1 MESIGK
7 GLSVPAR
14 VLSSIAEDIRAGRIK
29 PGDRLLPEREWADE
43 LGISRHSLRQAVKVL
58 EALGIV
64 EARPKIGTI
73 VQPFDLS
80 NIMDMAGLLLQL
92 SNPNLTEVLEA
103 RRHLEGIMVRLASAN
118 RTADDLAEI
127 KGHLDIL
134 QRSRD
139 LDELIAEDAAFHLAI
154 SHATHNSILD
164 ALVRIVSGYLRDSVR
179 TIRVVLYSKPDV
191 NARFTEQHV
200 KIFEAVAAGNGELAS
215 RWVNDHLLYAELET
229 LQQLRRMTGGEP
241 EDAP

>member
-1 MESIGK
+1 MESSGK
-7 GLSVPAR
+7 GPSIPER

-29 PGDRLLPEREWADE
+29 PGDRLLPEREWAEE
-43 LGISRHSLRQAVKVL
+43 LGVSRHSLRQAVKLL

-80 NIMDMAGLLLQL
+80 NIMDMAGLLLRL
-92 SNPNLTEVLEA
+92 SNPDLTEVLEA
-103 RRHLEGIMVRLASAN
+103 RRHLEGIMVRMASAK
-118 RTADDLAEI
+118 RSADDLVNI
-127 KGHLDIL
+127 KTHLDVL
-134 QRSRD
+134 QTSRD

-154 SHATHNSILD
+154 SQATHNSILD
-164 ALVRIVSGYLRDSVR
+164 ALVRMVSGYLRESVR

-191 NARFTEQHV
+191 NARFTEQHI
-200 KIFEAVAAGNGELAS
+200 KIFEAVASGNGELAS
-215 RWVNDHLLYAELET
+215 RWVNDHLLYAEVET
-229 LQQLRRMTGGEP
+229 LEQLRRMRGGNP

>member
-1 MESIGK
+1 M
-7 GLSVPAR
+7 
-14 VLSSIAEDIRAGRIK
+14 K
-29 PGDRLLPEREWADE
+29 PGDRLLPEREWAEE
-43 LGISRHSLRQAVKVL
+43 LGVSRHSLRQAVKVL

-92 SNPNLTEVLEA
+92 SNPKLTEVLEA
-103 RRHLEGIMVRLASAN
+103 RRHLEGIMAMLACAN

-215 RWVNDHLLYAELET
+215 RWVNDHLLYAQVET